1 MTQGAG
7 LFIGAWISGR
17 VVETYATTLQSGVVA
32 HDWRS
37 IWVVPAVMAAVV
49 LLVFAVLFRPGKEA
63 RAAGESTAP
72 GRETASGR

>member
-1 MTQGAG
+1 
-7 LFIGAWISGR
+7 
-17 VVETYATTLQSGVVA
+17 LQSGVVS

-37 IWVVPAVMAAVV
+37 IWLVPAAMAAVV
-49 LLVFAVLFRPGKEA
+49 LVVFAVLFRPAKEA